1 MSFTDGVTV
10 ASLALNLLL
19 LLFQS
24 QTKTA
29 VAELRSN
36 IYRDFVLKSDLP
48 YFTPSTGARHRASS

>member
-24 QTKTA
+24 QIKTA
-29 VAELRSN
+29 VAKLESN
-36 IYRDFVLKSDLP
+36 IYRDFVLKSDVHL
-48 YFTPSTGARHRASS
+48 FNRSTGARHREAG